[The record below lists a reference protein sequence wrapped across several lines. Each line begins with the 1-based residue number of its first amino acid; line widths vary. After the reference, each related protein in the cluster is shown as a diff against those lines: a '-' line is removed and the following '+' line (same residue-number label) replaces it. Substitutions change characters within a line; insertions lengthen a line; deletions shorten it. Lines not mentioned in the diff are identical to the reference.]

1 MTKATRTEEDL
12 LGAREVP
19 LEAYW
24 GIHTLRAIENFQISG
39 SVVGDEEAFVR
50 GMVQVKKASALAN
63 SDLGALDPEVA
74 GAIVWACDQVLV
86 AERCLDQ
93 FPVDQFQGGA
103 GTSVNMNTN
112 EVVANLALE
121 YLGYAKGRYD
131 IINPNDH
138 VNKSQ
143 STNDAYPTG
152 FRLGLFTLVGSLI
165 EELERLIAAMRA
177 KGAELVHVLKM
188 GRTQL
193 QDAVPMSLGQ
203 EFEAFAVLL
212 EEEVSRLHNNAALLL
227 EVNLGATAIGTGL
240 NTPPDYQSTVVGRLR
255 EITGLDIRGAHDLLE
270 ATSDTGAYVS
280 MHAAIKRLAVKLS
293 KICNDLRLLSSGPRA
308 GLGEIRLP
316 ERQAGSSI
324 MPAKVNPVIPEV
336 VNQVCFKV
344 IGNDV
349 ALTFA
354 AEAGQLQLNVME
366 PVIAQAMF
374 ESINLLTRGMST
386 LRELCIVGIEANEEV
401 CRRNVLDSIGIVTYL
416 NPVIGHH
423 NGDLVGRECAR
434 SGRSVREVVLEMGLL
449 EESVLD
455 EILSPE
461 NLLRPHFRDL
471 NVYSGSDPSTPPVVS
486 TAPDSEE

>member
-1 MTKATRTEEDL
+1 MMQATRTEEDL

-24 GIHTLRAIENFQISG
+24 GIHTLRAMENFRISG

-112 EVVANLALE
+112 EVIANLALE
-121 YLGYAKGRYD
+121 FLGYAKGRYD
-131 IINPNDH
+131 IVNPNDH

-165 EELERLIAAMRA
+165 EELERLIASMRA
-177 KGAELVHVLKM
+177 KGVELANVLKM

-203 EFEAFAVLL
+203 ELEAFAVLL

-240 NTPPDYQSTVVGRLR
+240 NTPPDYQSTVVGHLR
-255 EITGLDIRGAHDLLE
+255 EITGLDVRGAHDLLE

-366 PVIAQAMF
+366 PVIAQAIF

-386 LRELCIVGIEANEEV
+386 LRELCIVGIEANEDV

-471 NVYSGSDPSTPPVVS
+471 SVYSGSDPSTPPVVS
-486 TAPDSEE
+486 TVTDSEG

>member
-1 MTKATRTEEDL
+1 
-12 LGAREVP
+12 
-19 LEAYW
+19 
-24 GIHTLRAIENFQISG
+24 
-39 SVVGDEEAFVR
+39 
-50 GMVQVKKASALAN
+50 
-63 SDLGALDPEVA
+63 
-74 GAIVWACDQVLV
+74 
-86 AERCLDQ
+86 
-93 FPVDQFQGGA
+93 
-103 GTSVNMNTN
+103 MNTN

-121 YLGYAKGRYD
+121 MLGYPKGTYD
-131 IINPNDH
+131 VIHPNDD

-152 FRLGLFTLVGSLI
+152 FRLGVYALLEGLKRAVADLADSFDAKA
-165 EELERLIAAMRA
+165 EEFAD
-177 KGAELVHVLKM
+177 VLKM

-193 QDAVPMSLGQ
+193 QDAVPMTLGE
-203 EFEAFAVLL
+203 EFDGYAHNIRAELDRLDIGSDLL
-212 EEEVSRLHNNAALLL
+212 V
-227 EVNLGATAIGTGL
+227 EVNLGGTAIGTRI
-240 NTPPDYQSTVVGRLR
+240 NTPDGYAELAAEKLAEVTGYPIRPSTNLM
-255 EITGLDIRGAHDLLE
+255 ESSYDN
-270 ATSDTGAYVS
+270 GAYIAVHS
-280 MHAAIKRLAVKLS
+280 IIKRLAAKIS

-308 GLGEIRLP
+308 GLKEINLP
-316 ERQAGSSI
+316 EMQAGSSI

-344 IGNDV
+344 MGNDV

-366 PVIAQAMF
+366 PVIAQAIF

-386 LRELCIVGIEANEEV
+386 LRELCVVGIEANEEV

-486 TAPDSEE
+486 AAPDSEG

>member
-24 GIHTLRAIENFQISG
+24 GIHTLRAMENFQISG
-39 SVVGDEEAFVR
+39 SAVGDEEAFVR

-112 EVVANLALE
+112 EVIANLALE

-152 FRLGLFTLVGSLI
+152 FRLGLFALVGSLI

-344 IGNDV
+344 MGNDV

-366 PVIAQAMF
+366 PVIAQAIF

-386 LRELCIVGIEANEEV
+386 LRELCVVGIEANEEV

-486 TAPDSEE
+486 TAPDSEG

>member
-24 GIHTLRAIENFQISG
+24 GIHTLRAMENFQISG

-112 EVVANLALE
+112 EVIANLALE

-165 EELERLIAAMRA
+165 EELDRLIASMRA

-240 NTPPDYQSTVVGRLR
+240 NTPPDYQSTVVGHLR
-255 EITGLDIRGAHDLLE
+255 EITGLDVRGAHDLLE

-366 PVIAQAMF
+366 PVIAQAIF

-386 LRELCIVGIEANEEV
+386 LRELCVVGIEANEEV

-471 NVYSGSDPSTPPVVS
+471 KVYSGSDPSTPPVVS
-486 TAPDSEE
+486 TAPDSEG